1 MKIIFYF
8 NIIIIVVVI
17 IIIIIII
24 IIMVMNHNWIEKEFP
39 VKVLASVHSLDSVY
53 LNYRFALAGL

>member
-8 NIIIIVVVI
+8 NIIIIVVV